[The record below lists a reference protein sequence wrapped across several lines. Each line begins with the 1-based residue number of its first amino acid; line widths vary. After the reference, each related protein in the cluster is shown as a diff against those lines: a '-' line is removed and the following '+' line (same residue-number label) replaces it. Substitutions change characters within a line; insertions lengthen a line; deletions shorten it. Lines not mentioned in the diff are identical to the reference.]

1 MTLATPAQ
9 TLMPAVRSR
18 PFYKYTDKP
27 QQQKQ
32 SEFSQGNTSLTVSN
46 VTACQIEIRDL
57 RTMVDIKSTVQ
68 NSDLDHDQEAAE
80 YIAKVRRRDE
90 DNTSNS
96 P

>member
-1 MTLATPAQ
+1 M
-9 TLMPAVRSR
+9 
-18 PFYKYTDKP
+18 
-27 QQQKQ
+27 
-32 SEFSQGNTSLTVSN
+32 TVSN

-90 DNTSNS
+90 DKTSNS